1 VNRLFL
7 LLAVLVL
14 IGSPGRVSAIP
25 CAPGSV
31 ADFVGSAGCS
41 VGGLDFSNFTVEPFP
56 GPGAIQI
63 APSGVQLTPVS
74 GGFSLAIGT
83 PLSAGAGDLLGLR
96 FGFNV
101 AAPGGLTG
109 GTIALGD
116 TLVTPDGVIT
126 SLLDAGAD
134 GTAIAFD
141 IGDIIEPVASF
152 STAPT
157 SFFDVFVEL
166 GIDGGLSGSAMAGP
180 NLGSI
185 TFAPASPGTAPEPGT
200 VPLLLASALAVV
212 LLRHRRVAQAS
223 RRARG

>member
-1 VNRLFL
+1 L
-7 LLAVLVL
+7 LVL
-14 IGSPGRVSAIP
+14 IGSSGRVSAIP

-31 ADFVGSAGCS
+31 ADYVGSAGCS
-41 VGGLDFSNFTVEPFP
+41 VGGLDFLAFTVEPFP

-63 APSGVQLTPVS
+63 DPSGVQLVPVS
-74 GGFSLAIGT
+74 GGFALAIGT
-83 PLSAGAGDLLGLR
+83 PLSADAIDLLGLR

-101 AAPGGLTG
+101 AAAGGLTG
-109 GTIALGD
+109 GMVALGD
-116 TLVTPDGVIT
+116 TMVTPDGVIT

-157 SFFDVFVEL
+157 GFYDVFFEL
-166 GIDGGLSGSAMAGP
+166 GIDGGVSGSALAGP

-185 TFAPASPGTAPEPGT
+185 SFTTASGTAPEPGT
-200 VPLLLASALAVV
+200 VSLLLASVLALV
-212 LLRHRRVAQAS
+212 LLRHRRIAHAS
-223 RRARG
+223 SRARS